1 MAKPNTEAR
10 ENIETLVS
18 GLADLWTE
26 TRGDPRVCIA
36 ILDGPV
42 DLSHPAFRHAKIKK
56 LETLAG
62 GISEQGPAM
71 RHGTHVAS
79 VVFGCHDG
87 PLRGVAPKCSGL
99 IVPIFRDVVGRSP
112 VPCSQI
118 DLARAI
124 NQAVVAGANIINIS
138 GGEFSPTGTAHPILT
153 DAVRNCDQSGVLI
166 VAAAGNQGCDCLHIP
181 AALPAVLPV
190 GAMDSAGHP
199 LDFSNWGKEY
209 RTRGVLAPGD
219 RIIGAVPGGST
230 RAESGTSYA
239 TPVVTGVVA
248 LLMSLHLNRSGT
260 RLDSRRV
267 RDAIL
272 QTAIACDQQP
282 TANCLRLL
290 GGRLNITGAKSILF
304 PGVQPMIDGQPSLD
318 SPDPIQA
325 GVEPPTPRVERTIA
339 ASGPS
344 PSITPGHRSP
354 TGPAQ
359 HGLMLSGPEGGC
371 GCGGS
376 SNGGNGNGN
385 GGNGNGGNGGMR
397 QAPQLV
403 YALGQLGFDFGTEAR
418 RDGFVQAMEPPAD
431 HIVPNPQDTRQLLAH
446 LEKNPWDAASLVW
459 TLSID
464 STAVYAILPA
474 GPYAAAA
481 HEQLR
486 KFLRDQ
492 AFEGVERISV
502 PGIIAGSV
510 RLSNNIVVPAIIPE
524 LRGMFSWSTKAL
536 VESLMPA
543 RPESSGSSEE
553 AASFAARIEII
564 QAGVENF
571 LERVY
576 FELRNLGQTPQDRAI
591 NFAATNAFNIEAVV
605 EKSINEKLELDTI
618 DVERSP
624 VCRPESDC
632 WDVKL
637 MFFFPERQV
646 QTVRRA
652 YRFTIDVSDVV
663 PVTVGAVRTWFVR

>member
-1 MAKPNTEAR
+1 MPLNEEHTESQLGIDA
-10 ENIETLVS
+10 LVD
-18 GLADLWTE
+18 GLADLWEE
-26 TRGDPRVCIA
+26 TTGDEQVCVA

-42 DLSHPAFRHAKIKK
+42 DLSHPAFRAAKLQQ

-62 GISEQGPAM
+62 GVPDEGLAT
-71 RHGTHVAS
+71 RHGTHIAS
-79 VVFGCHDG
+79 IIFGCHDG
-87 PLRGVAPKCSGL
+87 PVRGIAPRCRGL
-99 IVPIFRDVVGRSP
+99 VVPVFRDMVGWSP

-124 NQAVVAGANIINIS
+124 NQAVVAGADIINIS

-153 DAVRNCDQSGVLI
+153 DAIRNCDRSGVLI

-190 GAMDSAGHP
+190 GAMDAAGHP
-199 LDFSNWGKEY
+199 LDFSNWGGEY

-219 RIIGAVPGGST
+219 RIAGAVPSGGV

-248 LLMSLHLNRSGT
+248 LLMSLHLVRYGT

-272 QTAIACDQQP
+272 QTAIDCDQQP
-282 TANCLRLL
+282 TADCLRLL
-290 GGRLNITGAKSILF
+290 GGRLNITGAKSIF
-304 PGVQPMIDGQPSLD
+304 FSGVQPMTDGQPN
-318 SPDPIQA
+318 PDPIHA
-325 GVEPPTPRVERTIA
+325 ETEPPIPKNEQAIA
-339 ASGPS
+339 ASGTS
-344 PSITPGHRSP
+344 SSTTPVLRSP
-354 TGPAQ
+354 TQSAQ
-359 HGLMLSGPEGGC
+359 RGLMPSGPGGGC
-371 GCGGS
+371 GC
-376 SNGGNGNGN
+376 
-385 GGNGNGGNGGMR
+385 GNGGNGGAR
-397 QAPQLV
+397 QVPQLV
-403 YALGQLGFDFGTEAR
+403 YALGQLGIDFGTEAR
-418 RDGFVQAMEPPAD
+418 RDGFVQAMDPPAD
-431 HIVPNPQDTRQLLAH
+431 NATPNPHDTRQLLAH
-446 LEKNPWDAASLVW
+446 LEKNPWDAASLIW

-464 STAVYAILPA
+464 STPVYAILPA
-474 GPYAAAA
+474 GPYASAA

-492 AFEGVERISV
+492 TFEHVERISV
-502 PGIIAGSV
+502 PGIVAGSV
-510 RLSNNIVVPAIIPE
+510 RLSNGQVVPAIIPE

-536 VESLMPA
+536 VESLAPA
-543 RPESSGSSEE
+543 KPEAAASSEE
-553 AASFAARIEII
+553 SASFAARIEII
-564 QAGVENF
+564 QAGVNSF

-576 FELRNLGQTPQDRAI
+576 FELRNLGQTPQERAI

-605 EKSINEKLELDTI
+605 EKAVNEKLELDTI

-637 MFFFPERQV
+637 MFFNPERQV
-646 QTVRRA
+646 QSARRA
-652 YRFTIDVSDVV
+652 YRFTVDVSDVV
-663 PVTVGAVRTWFVR
+663 PVTVGGIRSWSVR